1 MAANLNDLKKQVF
14 YELLNLAGR
23 VFIQT
28 RHSKK
33 VIIGNRGFL
42 PEEKEKGIVLVF
54 NRQMNFGWDDDGISA
69 TLVFGSNK
77 EKCFIP
83 ADEILSIFS
92 PELNAQF
99 WVSPQGEKV
108 QDTKADKKG
117 AEKPEKGKKIIKV
130 DFNKKK

>member
-1 MAANLNDLKKQVF
+1 MATNLNDLKKQVF

-28 RHSKK
+28 RQSEK

-99 WVSPQGEKV
+99 WVSPKGEKV
-108 QDTKADKKG
+108 QDTKADKTG

-130 DFNKKK
+130 DFKKKK